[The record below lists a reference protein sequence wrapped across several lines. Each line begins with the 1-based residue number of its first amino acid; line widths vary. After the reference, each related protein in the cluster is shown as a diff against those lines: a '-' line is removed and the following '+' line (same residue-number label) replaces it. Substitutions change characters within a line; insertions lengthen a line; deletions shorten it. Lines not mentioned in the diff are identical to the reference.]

1 MAQPAFPSSSLF
13 AGNST
18 SATET
23 ATNTPSTALTTTPA
37 SGSSNN
43 TFLMTASP
51 IRNRKSAADGYKP
64 KIISTIGAKPACLV
78 NASVTYVGNDQIY
91 AFGGFDQ
98 YTDEV
103 YNHVLRLNLAS
114 RQWNL
119 VDNYGDIPGVRM
131 GHTANLW
138 QGDKLLVYGG
148 ENEHRAHLSDV
159 IIFDLKT
166 AYWTQPDIQGPSPRG
181 RARHSAVIHDDK
193 LYISGGQTGHDSV
206 LDDIC
211 YLDLKTWT
219 WSRTWKFVP
228 RYDHASWVWNGRIW
242 IFGGINDEME
252 KNNEIWWLDLRGS
265 PGFEHAMSFGTGD
278 RQLVSTRYH
287 RFQNPTSGQPATG
300 SSGYAANSS
309 IQSYPSPLTSAR
321 SPYVAPG
328 SVSSL
333 KFHSS
338 PNLPSQA
345 AGMHFH
351 VFSSGALLDFV
362 TPAELSCET
371 SLSSLELDTLR
382 WQKLADGKDLFSP
395 NYRWHYCTMNPEGT
409 HAWLLGCPVEPA
421 NDGNGMTNGEYLSD
435 VLSIDLRKY
444 GILGN
449 ELAIDSRSKIPSS
462 DANVSSYLTGI
473 GADLSKTFDQAPE
486 TGSGADFMITADPDD
501 IDYET
506 SSMTEPGSPSNAL
519 ASVSRPIHVHK
530 LILHA
535 RWPHFA
541 RLWSA
546 QMAEFHSK
554 KMHIP
559 EPYSA
564 VRAFLFYLYTDSIA
578 PNPQNG
584 PTLND
589 VAGMLVMANI
599 YDMPRLRLLCVNRL
613 GRELDVEHAA
623 IIWERASTA
632 GEEWLKRR
640 AAAFCLYNWGRVVRT
655 RGFRSLAHTSLIE
668 LCEEIDTE
676 GRVVSGEELEIIG
689 ALGNRGF
696 GGPGSNRKRSL
707 GSAGVV
713 TVGDDEGDEEGEDDG
728 MDVN

>member
-1 MAQPAFPSSSLF
+1 MA
-13 AGNST
+13 T
-18 SATET
+18 
-23 ATNTPSTALTTTPA
+23 TPSR
-37 SGSSNN
+37 S
-43 TFLMTASP
+43 
-51 IRNRKSAADGYKP
+51 RRSAADSYKP

-103 YNHVLRLNLAS
+103 YNHVLRLNLTT

-131 GHTANLW
+131 GHTACLW
-138 QGDKLLVYGG
+138 QGDKLLVFGG
-148 ENEHRAHLSDV
+148 ENEHRQHLSDV
-159 IIFDLKT
+159 IVFDLKT
-166 AYWTQPDIQGPSPRG
+166 AYWTQPELHGPTPRG
-181 RARHSAVIHDDK
+181 RARHSAVIHDEK

-211 YLDLKTWT
+211 FLDLKTWT
-219 WSRTWKFVP
+219 WSRCWKFVP
-228 RYDHASWVWNGRIW
+228 RYDHASWIWNGRIW

-252 KNNEIWWLDLRGS
+252 KSNEIWWLDLRGS
-265 PGFEHAMSFGTGD
+265 PGFETAMAYGNAD
-278 RQLVSTRYH
+278 RQLVSARH
-287 RFQNPTSGQPATG
+287 RFPNSATSQAATG
-300 SSGYAANSS
+300 SSGYTANSS
-309 IQSYPSPLTSAR
+309 VQSYPNAMTSTRFA
-321 SPYVAPG
+321 SAPPG
-328 SVSSL
+328 SISSL

-351 VFSSGALLDFV
+351 VFSSGCMLDFV
-362 TPAELSCET
+362 TPNELSCET

-382 WQKLADGKDLFSP
+382 WQKLADGKEIFSTSF
-395 NYRWHYCTMNPEGT
+395 RWHYCTTNSEGT
-409 HAWLLGCPVEPA
+409 HAWLLGSPVEPSA
-421 NDGNGMTNGEYLSD
+421 DGNGVTGNEYLSD
-435 VLSIDLRKY
+435 VLAIDLRKY

-449 ELAIDSRSKIPSS
+449 DLASTTRPKIPSS
-462 DANVSSYLTGI
+462 DANISSPLTGI
-473 GADLSKTFDQAPE
+473 GADLSLTFDQPPE
-486 TGSGADFMITADPDD
+486 SGSGADFVITADPDD
-501 IDYET
+501 LDF
-506 SSMTEPGSPSNAL
+506 EPATPSEPSQSTDVPP
-519 ASVSRPIHVHK
+519 ASKPIHVHK

-578 PNPQNG
+578 PSQNG
-584 PTLND
+584 PNLAD

-613 GRELDVEHAA
+613 GRELDEEHAA
-623 IIWERASTA
+623 IIWERAATA
-632 GEEWLKRR
+632 NEEWLKRR
-640 AAAFCLYNWGRVVRT
+640 AAAYCLQNWGRIVRT
-655 RGFRSLAHTSLIE
+655 AGFKNLSHASIIA
-668 LCEEIDTE
+668 LCSEADLDS
-676 GRVVSGEELEIIG
+676 RVVGGDELEM
-689 ALGNRGF
+689 LGQINRPF
-696 GGPGSNRKRSL
+696 GISSNRKRSL
-707 GSAGVV
+707 GSAGVAAAEDD
-713 TVGDDEGDEEGEDDG
+713 GDDDVEDEG

>member
-1 MAQPAFPSSSLF
+1 MAQPAFAANALL
-13 AGNST
+13 AGNPTSSAST
-18 SATET
+18 PPSAVT
-23 ATNTPSTALTTTPA
+23 APPG
-37 SGSSNN
+37 SGNSNN

-51 IRNRKSAADGYKP
+51 VRNRKAASDGYKP
-64 KIISTIGAKPACLV
+64 KIITTVGAKPACLV
-78 NASVTYVGNDQIY
+78 NASVNYVGDDLIY

-103 YNHVLRLNLAS
+103 YNHVLKLNLTS
-114 RQWNL
+114 RQWQL

-138 QGDKLLVYGG
+138 QGDKLLVFGG
-148 ENEHRAHLSDV
+148 ENEHRQHLSDV
-159 IIFDLKT
+159 IVFDLKT
-166 AYWTQPDIQGPSPRG
+166 AYWTQPEVNGPPPRG
-181 RARHSAVIHDDK
+181 RARHSAVIHDEK

-206 LDDIC
+206 LDDIS
-211 YLDLKTWT
+211 YLDLKTWQ

-228 RYDHASWVWNGRIW
+228 RYDHASWIWNGRIW
-242 IFGGINDEME
+242 IFGGINEEME
-252 KNNEIWWLDLRGS
+252 KSNEIWWLDLRGS
-265 PGFEHAMSFGTGD
+265 PGFDSAMNYGTGE
-278 RQLVSTRYH
+278 RQMISSRYN
-287 RFQNPTSGQPATG
+287 RLPNSGSGQPATG
-300 SSGYAANSS
+300 STGYVANSS
-309 IQSYPSPLTSAR
+309 VQSYPSSYSASR
-321 SPYVAPG
+321 SPYTTPG
-328 SVSSL
+328 SISSL

-351 VFSSGALLDFV
+351 VFSSGSMLDFV

-395 NYRWHYCTMNPEGT
+395 TYRWHYCTTNTEGT
-409 HAWLLGCPVEPA
+409 HAWLLGSPVEPVG
-421 NDGNGMTNGEYLSD
+421 DGNGISPGEYLSD
-435 VLSIDLRKY
+435 VLVIDLRKY

-449 ELAIDSRSKIPSS
+449 ELATETRPKIPSS
-462 DANVSSYLTGI
+462 DANVSSHLTGI
-473 GADLSKTFDQAPE
+473 GADLSTCFDQAPE

-501 IDYET
+501 LDFDASPTTEAG
-506 SSMTEPGSPSNAL
+506 SSTTAVAP
-519 ASVSRPIHVHK
+519 VSRPIHVHK

-578 PNPQNG
+578 QHPQHG
-584 PTLND
+584 PSLSD

-613 GRELDVEHAA
+613 GRELDIEHAA

-632 GEEWLKRR
+632 NEDWLKRR
-640 AAAFCLYNWGRVVRT
+640 AATFCLQNWGRIVRT
-655 RGFRSLAHTSLIE
+655 AGFKSLSHASLIE
-668 LCEEIDTE
+668 LCSESDIDSQVVGGE
-676 GRVVSGEELEIIG
+676 ALDLINNGRSY
-689 ALGNRGF
+689 
-696 GGPGSNRKRSL
+696 GGIGSNRKRSL
-707 GSAGVV
+707 GSAGVAAV
-713 TVGDDEGDEEGEDDG
+713 EDEGDEEGEDDG

>member
-1 MAQPAFPSSSLF
+1 MAHPPPRSAFPSNILNP
-13 AGNST
+13 AVTST
-18 SATET
+18 PSPALSHHSAT
-23 ATNTPSTALTTTPA
+23 P
-37 SGSSNN
+37 GSAGSNNN
-43 TFLMTASP
+43 TFLMSASP
-51 IRNRKSAADGYKP
+51 VRSRRSAAEGYKP
-64 KIISTIGAKPACLV
+64 KMISTIGAKPACLV
-78 NASVTYVGNDQIY
+78 NASVTYVGDDQIY

-103 YNHVLRLNLAS
+103 YNHVLRLNLVT

-131 GHTANLW
+131 GHTACLW
-138 QGDKLLVYGG
+138 QGNKLLVFGG
-148 ENEHRAHLSDV
+148 ENEHRQHLADV
-159 IIFDLKT
+159 IVFDLKT
-166 AYWTQPDIQGPSPRG
+166 AHWTQPELHGPIPRG
-181 RARHSAVIHDDK
+181 RARHSAVIYDDK

-219 WSRTWKFVP
+219 WSRTWRFVP
-228 RYDHASWVWNGRIW
+228 RYDHASWIWNGRIW
-242 IFGGINDEME
+242 IFGGINDDME
-252 KNNEIWWLDLRGS
+252 KSNEIWWLDLRGS
-265 PGFEHAMSFGTGD
+265 PEFDHAMKYGTAD
-278 RQLVSTRYH
+278 RQLTSSRHRY
-287 RFQNPTSGQPATG
+287 PMPASGQLATG
-300 SSGYAANSS
+300 STGYTANSS
-309 IQSYPSPLTSAR
+309 VQSYHGMGSSR

-328 SVSSL
+328 SISSL

-345 AGMHFH
+345 AGTHFH
-351 VFSSGALLDFV
+351 IFSSGCMLDFV

-382 WQKLADGKDLFSP
+382 WQKLAEGKDLYSP
-395 NYRWHYCTMNPEGT
+395 NYRWHYCTTNPEGT
-409 HAWLLGCPVEPA
+409 HAWLLGSPIESA
-421 NDGNGMTNGEYLSD
+421 NDGNHNGEYLSD
-435 VLSIDLRKY
+435 VLAIDLRKY

-449 ELAIDSRSKIPSS
+449 ELASDTRSKMMPSS
-462 DANVSSYLTGI
+462 DANVSSHLTGI
-473 GADLSKTFDQAPE
+473 GADLSLTFDQPPE
-486 TGSGADFMITADPDD
+486 SGSGADFIITADPDD
-501 IDYET
+501 DDYVDVAAPDANGVST
-506 SSMTEPGSPSNAL
+506 TVTP
-519 ASVSRPIHVHK
+519 VSRPIHVHK

-584 PTLND
+584 PSLSD
-589 VAGMLVMANI
+589 VAGMLVMSNI

-613 GRELDVEHAA
+613 GRELDIEHAA
-623 IIWERASTA
+623 IIWERAATA
-632 GEEWLKRR
+632 GEDWLKQR
-640 AAAFCLYNWGRVVRT
+640 AATFCMDNFGRIVRT
-655 RGFRSLAHTSLIE
+655 AGYRNLSPASLIE
-668 LCEEIDTE
+668 LSFT
-676 GRVVSGEELEIIG
+676 GRS
-689 ALGNRGF
+689 F
-696 GGPGSNRKRSL
+696 HGGSRKRSL
-707 GSAGVV
+707 GSTGVL
-713 TVGDDEGDEEGEDDG
+713 TGGEDDEIEEAEDDG

>member
-1 MAQPAFPSSSLF
+1 MAQPPARSAFPSNILNPALTSTPSPSL
-13 AGNST
+13 SH
-18 SATET
+18 
-23 ATNTPSTALTTTPA
+23 TNTPGSASST
-37 SGSSNN
+37 NN
-43 TFLMTASP
+43 TFLMSASP
-51 IRNRKSAADGYKP
+51 VRGRRSAVEGYKP
-64 KIISTIGAKPACLV
+64 KMISTIGAKPACLV
-78 NASVTYVGNDQIY
+78 NASVTYVGDDQIY

-103 YNHVLRLNLAS
+103 YNHVLRLNLVT

-131 GHTANLW
+131 GHTACLW
-138 QGDKLLVYGG
+138 QGNKLLVFGG
-148 ENEHRAHLSDV
+148 ENEHRQHLADV
-159 IIFDLKT
+159 IVFDLKT
-166 AYWTQPDIQGPSPRG
+166 AHWTQPELHGSIPRG
-181 RARHSAVIHDDK
+181 RARHSAVIYDDK

-228 RYDHASWVWNGRIW
+228 RYDHASWIWNGRIW
-242 IFGGINDEME
+242 IFGGINDDME

-265 PGFEHAMSFGTGD
+265 PEFDHAMKYGTGD
-278 RQLVSTRYH
+278 RQLISSRHRY
-287 RFQNPTSGQPATG
+287 PVPASGQLATG
-300 SSGYAANSS
+300 STGYTANSS
-309 IQSYPSPLTSAR
+309 VQSYHGMGSSR

-328 SVSSL
+328 SISSL
-333 KFHSS
+333 RFHSS

-345 AGMHFH
+345 AGTHFH
-351 VFSSGALLDFV
+351 IFSSGCMLDFV

-382 WQKLADGKDLFSP
+382 WQKLADGKDLYSP
-395 NYRWHYCTMNPEGT
+395 NYRWHYCTTNPEGT
-409 HAWLLGCPVEPA
+409 HAWLLGSPIESA
-421 NDGNGMTNGEYLSD
+421 NDGNHNGEYLSD
-435 VLSIDLRKY
+435 VLAIDLRKY

-449 ELAIDSRSKIPSS
+449 ELASDTRSKMMPSS
-462 DANVSSYLTGI
+462 DANVSSHLTGI
-473 GADLSKTFDQAPE
+473 GADLSLTFDQPPE
-486 TGSGADFMITADPDD
+486 SGSGADFIITADPDD
-501 IDYET
+501 DDYVDVAT
-506 SSMTEPGSPSNAL
+506 PDPNGSSTAVSP
-519 ASVSRPIHVHK
+519 VSRPIHVHK

-584 PTLND
+584 PSLND
-589 VAGMLVMANI
+589 VAGMLVMSNI

-613 GRELDVEHAA
+613 GRELDIEHAA
-623 IIWERASTA
+623 TIWERAATA
-632 GEEWLKRR
+632 GEDWLKQR
-640 AAAFCLYNWGRVVRT
+640 AATFCMQNFGRIVRT
-655 RGFRSLAHTSLIE
+655 AGYRSLSPASLIE
-668 LCEEIDTE
+668 LSCEATPEA
-676 GRVVSGEELEIIG
+676 RVVGGEDLDLLSQLTG
-689 ALGNRGF
+689 RSF
-696 GGPGSNRKRSL
+696 GGSNRKRSL
-707 GSAGVV
+707 GSAGVL
-713 TVGDDEGDEEGEDDG
+713 TAGEDDGEDEVEDDG

>member
-1 MAQPAFPSSSLF
+1 VLT
-13 AGNST
+13 NST
-18 SATET
+18 
-23 ATNTPSTALTTTPA
+23 
-37 SGSSNN
+37 
-43 TFLMTASP
+43 
-51 IRNRKSAADGYKP
+51 
-64 KIISTIGAKPACLV
+64 
-78 NASVTYVGNDQIY
+78 
-91 AFGGFDQ
+91 
-98 YTDEV
+98 
-103 YNHVLRLNLAS
+103 
-114 RQWNL
+114 
-119 VDNYGDIPGVRM
+119 

-138 QGDKLLVYGG
+138 QGDKLLVFGG
-148 ENEHRAHLSDV
+148 ENEHRQHLSDV
-159 IIFDLKT
+159 IVFDLKT
-166 AYWTQPDIQGPSPRG
+166 AYWTQPELHGPAPRG
-181 RARHSAVIHDDK
+181 RARHSAVIHDEK

-228 RYDHASWVWNGRIW
+228 RYDHASWIWNGRIW
-242 IFGGINDEME
+242 IFGGINEDME
-252 KNNEIWWLDLRGS
+252 KSNEIWWLDLRGS
-265 PGFEHAMSFGTGD
+265 PGFENAMTYGSGD
-278 RQLVSTRYH
+278 RQLVSSRH
-287 RFQNPTSGQPATG
+287 RFPGASGQLATG
-300 SSGYAANSS
+300 STGYTANSS
-309 IQSYPSPLTSAR
+309 APSYSSAMAAAR
-321 SPYVAPG
+321 SPYIAPG
-328 SVSSL
+328 SISSL

-351 VFSSGALLDFV
+351 VFSSGCMLDFV

-382 WQKLADGKDLFSP
+382 WQKLADGKDLFMS
-395 NYRWHYCTMNPEGT
+395 NYRWHYCTVNAEGT
-409 HAWLLGCPVEPA
+409 HAWLLGSPVEPSA
-421 NDGNGMTNGEYLSD
+421 DGNGVTGSEYLSD
-435 VLSIDLRKY
+435 VLAIDLRKY

-449 ELAIDSRSKIPSS
+449 DLAADSRTKIPSS

-473 GADLSKTFDQAPE
+473 GADLSLTFDQAPE
-486 TGSGADFMITADPDD
+486 TGSGADFIITADPDD
-501 IDYET
+501 MDYDASPVVDAG
-506 SSMTEPGSPSNAL
+506 SSTVATQT
-519 ASVSRPIHVHK
+519 SRPIHVHK

-559 EPYSA
+559 EPYAA

-584 PTLND
+584 PSLSD

-613 GRELDVEHAA
+613 GRELDIEHAA
-623 IIWERASTA
+623 IIWERAATA
-632 GEEWLKRR
+632 NEEWLKRR
-640 AAAFCLYNWGRVVRT
+640 AAAFILHNWGRIVRT
-655 RGFRSLAHTSLIE
+655 TGFRNLSHGSIID
-668 LCEEIDTE
+668 LCSEPDVDARIM
-676 GRVVSGEELEIIG
+676 GGEDLETIG
-689 ALGNRGF
+689 QLSRPF
-696 GGPGSNRKRSL
+696 GAATNRKRSL

-713 TVGDDEGDEEGEDDG
+713 AAGDEDAEEDVEDDG